1 MNVLWV
7 DAVSS
12 SIRLNRVFM
21 RYVTQSKSDS
31 IPAPSTYPATSTASD
46 LNRSSVGTLMYSQ
59 RDSLVDS
66 LHFLSRS
73 LMRMR
78 IQHAVMGPSAIAL
91 KDCDLHPSGERA
103 QEIELIMSAENYA
116 KFRSTWVNQRLAAV
130 DSDDRQFWDNRT
142 GYVLRIYITGDW
154 LKTGKRALRVPDSTQ
169 LPKSE
174 DGIAYWIPDAQ
185 DIRRNPSEERR
196 REKVAPYCT
205 IAA

>member
-1 MNVLWV
+1 
-7 DAVSS
+7 
-12 SIRLNRVFM
+12 M

-59 RDSLVDS
+59 RDSLVD
-66 LHFLSRS
+66 
-73 LMRMR
+73 
-78 IQHAVMGPSAIAL
+78 SAIAL